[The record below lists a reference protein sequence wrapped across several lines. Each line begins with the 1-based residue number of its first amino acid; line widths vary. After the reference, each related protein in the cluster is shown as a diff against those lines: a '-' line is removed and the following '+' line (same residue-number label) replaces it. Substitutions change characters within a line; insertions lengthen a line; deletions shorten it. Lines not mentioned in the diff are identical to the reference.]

1 MKSLLFVTAFA
12 VIGGVSALAQ
22 RPAPDE
28 KTIQKAKKIH
38 AKIFTIDTH
47 CDTPMQLMSKGF
59 DLGKDNSPKEPSGF
73 GSKVDFPRM
82 QKGGMD
88 AMFFAVYLGQGP
100 RTPEGH
106 EKARKTAMTIFD
118 SVYAAVG
125 RLPQMAKIVT
135 TSEEAYA
142 LEKEGKRAI
151 FLGMENGYMVGHDLA
166 LLKTYYD
173 RGVRYLTLCHS
184 SNNDICDSSTDP
196 KGAEFGGLSSF
207 GEKVVAD
214 MNRLGMMVDLSHTS
228 DSTVLDVLRLSKAP
242 VIASHS
248 GAKALCDHP
257 RNLTDDLARGIA
269 KTGGVVQLVLLS
281 GYIKKA
287 APNPE
292 LDAARAELTKK
303 YGGATTGG
311 AGTLTDEQR
320 TQFRAEMRA
329 INQKFPTKLATL
341 NDALDHLDHLVKVA
355 GIDHVGIGGD
365 LDGGGGL
372 DGAFDVSEMENIT
385 IGLVQRGYS
394 EKDIRKI
401 WAGNLFR
408 VMADVQK
415 VAARLQRDGSGV
427 GE

>member
-1 MKSLLFVTAFA
+1 MKSLPFLTALA
-12 VIGGVSALAQ
+12 VAYGVSALAQ

-38 AKIFTIDTH
+38 AKIFTVDTH
-47 CDTPMQLMSKGF
+47 CDTPMQLMGKGF
-59 DLGKDNSPKEPSGF
+59 DLAKDNTPKERAGF

-106 EKARKTAMTIFD
+106 EKARKTATTIFD

-125 RLPQMAKIVT
+125 RLPQMAKLVT
-135 TSEEAYA
+135 TPEEAYA

-196 KGAEFGGLSSF
+196 KGAEFGGLSPF

-228 DSTVLDVLRLSKAP
+228 DSSVLDVLRLSKAP

-257 RNLTDDLARGIA
+257 RNLSDDLARGIA

-281 GYIKKA
+281 DYIKKA

-292 LDAARAELTKK
+292 RDAARVELMKK
-303 YGGATTGG
+303 YGGAT
-311 AGTLTDEQR
+311 ALTDEQR

-329 INQKFPTKLATL
+329 MNQKFPTKLATL
-341 NDALDHLDHLVKVA
+341 DDALDHLDHLVKVM

-385 IGLVQRGYS
+385 VGLVQRGYS

-401 WAGNLFR
+401 WSGNLFR
-408 VMADVQK
+408 VMAEVQK
-415 VAARLQRDGSGV
+415 VAAKVQREGSGV